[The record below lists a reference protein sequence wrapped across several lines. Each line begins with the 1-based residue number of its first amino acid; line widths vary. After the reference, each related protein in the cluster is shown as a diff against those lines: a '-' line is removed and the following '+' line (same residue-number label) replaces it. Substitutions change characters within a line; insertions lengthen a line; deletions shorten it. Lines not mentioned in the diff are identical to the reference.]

1 MKVKWCCNFRLQ
13 SIGFTKNRNYE
24 SVLNV
29 NFRVYLS
36 LITGAELGVLLRGET
51 NAG

>member
-1 MKVKWCCNFRLQ
+1 MKVKSFCNLRFQ
-13 SIGFTKNRNYE
+13 SFGFTQNRNHE

-36 LITGAELGVLLRGET
+36 LITGAELEVLLRGET